1 MSDDRNEEFDSVS
14 SLIRGGMAGRLSRR
28 EILRRGSALGLS
40 LPLLSA
46 LTTVAA
52 PENALAAPSG
62 EDVVFG
68 CPYNLTGD
76 YASIDNPARDGSDLA
91 AAELN
96 AGDGV
101 LGRPVKLIVYDGKSD
116 LTTITSITK
125 KLVEEDKVPVLV
137 GLTDTSYMRAAGPVA
152 QDNEIPF
159 LDVGGTAP
167 IITSIGDYIFM
178 LPFGDNVQASEGAE
192 FAQEKG
198 WKTCALLLDEAMDY
212 TKFLA
217 KYFKDRFTMDDIGG
231 KVVSEKKYQIGD
243 TDFSGQL
250 TEFKNLNPQPDFF
263 YVSSNPGE
271 IGTIVKQAREIGLNQ
286 PILGGDG
293 YDTPQ
298 LVLLAGDTAHD
309 VYFTTHQGI
318 YGDDPAA
325 KKFSTDYQTKYGKAP
340 DSVFAALGYDGIKLM
355 ADAINR
361 AGTLEG
367 PKVRDALAATEGF
380 KGATGEISYEP
391 GVRIP
396 SKSVAVIEIV
406 DQKPK
411 LIKITVPKTI
421 VKA

>member
-1 MSDDRNEEFDSVS
+1 MSEKRTDENGTVS
-14 SLIRGGMAGRLSRR
+14 GLIREAISGGLSRR
-28 EILRRGSALGLS
+28 EIMRRGAALGVS

-46 LTTVAA
+46 AATVASRGT
-52 PENALAAPSG
+52 ALAQPSG
-62 EDVVFG
+62 DEVLIG

-76 YASIDNPARDGSDLA
+76 YASIDNPARDGSELA
-91 AAELN
+91 AKELN
-96 AGDGV
+96 AADGV

-125 KLVEEDKVPVLV
+125 KLVEEDKVSVLV

-152 QDNEIPF
+152 QDNQIPF

-167 IITSIGDYIFM
+167 IITSIGDFIFM

-198 WKTCALLLDEAMDY
+198 WKTCALLFDEAMDY

-217 KYFKDRFTMDDIGG
+217 AYFKDRFTMDDIGG
-231 KVVSEKKYQIGD
+231 QVVKELKYQIGD

-250 TEFKNLNPQPDFF
+250 TEFKNLDPQPDFF

-271 IGTIVKQAREIGLNQ
+271 IGTIVKQARELGLNQ

-298 LVLLAGDTAHD
+298 LVELAGDTAHD

-318 YGDDPAA
+318 YGDDPTAKNFSAA
-325 KKFSTDYQTKYGKAP
+325 YQTEYGKAP

-361 AGTLEG
+361 AGSLEG
-367 PKVRDALAATEGF
+367 PKVRDALAATQGF

-391 GVRIP
+391 GSRIP
-396 SKSVAVIEIV
+396 SKSVAVVEIV
-406 DQKPK
+406 DQKPT

-421 VKA
+421 VEA